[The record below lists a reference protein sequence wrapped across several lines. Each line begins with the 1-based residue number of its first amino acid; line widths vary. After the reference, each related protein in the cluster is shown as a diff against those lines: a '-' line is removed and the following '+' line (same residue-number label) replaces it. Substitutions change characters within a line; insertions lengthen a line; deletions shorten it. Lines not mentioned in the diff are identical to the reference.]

1 MIFPARSAVTITGTA
16 WKAPG
21 IFRAEILKIRNPKDN
36 VRKKKVRLVESIHHQ
51 QNIYKP
57 YSYPKRGGGF
67 MSKTPTIISEIKI
80 NGVWIN
86 QDDLPAETV
95 RNIAEETI
103 TRAMNNIGYTRVT
116 TKQKKTA

>member
-1 MIFPARSAVTITGTA
+1 
-16 WKAPG
+16 
-21 IFRAEILKIRNPKDN
+21 
-36 VRKKKVRLVESIHHQ
+36 
-51 QNIYKP
+51 
-57 YSYPKRGGGF
+57 
-67 MSKTPTIISEIKI
+67 MSKMPTIISEIKI

-116 TKQKKTA
+116 TKQKETA